1 MFHPGGGK
9 SSDYRV
15 FLEGFWE
22 TENSLMI
29 LLSSAYS
36 MLGLIVI
43 RLVAIIKTPCVKSFY
58 YNVTL
63 YVSCICICIYI
74 KSSVEKKPSNLG
86 LERWLKGD

>member
-1 MFHPGGGK
+1 MFHSGGGE

-22 TENSLMI
+22 TETSLMI

-36 MLGLIVI
+36 MLGLIVV

-63 YVSCICICIYI
+63 YVNCMAIHKI
-74 KSSVEKKPSNLG
+74 KCGKKNSNLG